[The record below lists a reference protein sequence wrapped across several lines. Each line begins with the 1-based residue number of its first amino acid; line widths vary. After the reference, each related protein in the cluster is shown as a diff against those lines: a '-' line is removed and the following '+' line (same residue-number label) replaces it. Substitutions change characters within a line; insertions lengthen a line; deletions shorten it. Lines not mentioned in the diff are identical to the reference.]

1 MWSGERVGL
10 KPSRCR
16 FLDVQ
21 ILQEVFRIGS
31 GDAWLIVFSLKVFSG
46 LGLIYFNS

>member
-1 MWSGERVGL
+1 
-10 KPSRCR
+10 
-16 FLDVQ
+16 VQ